1 MTGQDS
7 AAVRSRS
14 AEDEGRGAGVAALVL
29 ALVSFSWG
37 FVIVKVVPM
46 DAAAIATWRLVIASA
61 FLVGAA
67 LVLRV
72 RWPTAWRFPILAGVA
87 FGAHQLLYTAATQR
101 TTIAIVTLAGAMQPL
116 VVAAVSRRTVGE
128 RVPPLLWVCSTAAVG
143 GVALVVQASL
153 GQEGRSLGGD
163 VLALVNLFVFTGYF
177 LFAKRARQE
186 GTPTL
191 TLTATFS
198 VVALAFVAPVA
209 LLGGSRMALEPVEL
223 GLLALLAL
231 GPGNG
236 HLLVNWAHRRV
247 SAALSSLLLAGVPI
261 LAALWAYLVLGEDF
275 GPRHM
280 VGMAVVIVASEG
292 GRRVESRR
300 VRRLRSGWEG

>member
-1 MTGQDS
+1 MTE
-7 AAVRSRS
+7 AARAAASPP
-14 AEDEGRGAGVAALVL
+14 AHEEGRGAGIAALVL

-37 FVIVKVVPM
+37 FIIVKVLPM
-46 DAAAIATWRLVIASA
+46 EAAAIATWRLLIASA
-61 FLVGAA
+61 VLVGAA

-72 RWPTAWRFPILAGVA
+72 RWPWAWRFPVLAGVM
-87 FGAHQLLYTAATQR
+87 FGGHQLLYTAATQA
-101 TTIAIVTLAGAMQPL
+101 TTVAIVTMVGALQPL

-128 RVPPLLWVCSTAAVG
+128 RVPRLLWLCSVAAVT
-143 GVALVVQASL
+143 GVAVVVQASL
-153 GQEGRSLGGD
+153 DQPGRSVEGD
-163 VLALVNLFVFTGYF
+163 VLALVNLLVFTAYF

-191 TLTATFS
+191 TLTATFT
-198 VVALAFVAPVA
+198 VVALLVVAPVA
-209 LLGGSRMALEPVEL
+209 LLAGRSLAVTPVEL

-247 SAALSSLLLAGVPI
+247 SAALASLLLAGVPI

-280 VGMAVVIVASEG
+280 LGMAIVVAASEG
-292 GRRVESRR
+292 GRRVEGRR
-300 VRRLRSGWEG
+300 ARRARMAV